1 MHCKI
6 ALRQCAGDH
15 TGLAA
20 VAEPARA
27 RVVDIETVGQM
38 ELRDLSCKQD
48 AVTAHLVKGWQT
60 FRPETRKVCPRPQIL
75 IIVPPVML
83 QGDRAHE

>member
-1 MHCKI
+1 MIRQILALI
-6 ALRQCAGDH
+6 ALI

-27 RVVDIETVGQM
+27 HVAGIENVGQM
-38 ELRDLSCKQD
+38 ELRDLGCQQGD
-48 AVTAHLVKGWQT
+48 VTAHLVKGWQT
-60 FRPETRKVCPRPQIL
+60 FRPETPKVCPRPQIV

-83 QGDRAHE
+83 QVDRAHE